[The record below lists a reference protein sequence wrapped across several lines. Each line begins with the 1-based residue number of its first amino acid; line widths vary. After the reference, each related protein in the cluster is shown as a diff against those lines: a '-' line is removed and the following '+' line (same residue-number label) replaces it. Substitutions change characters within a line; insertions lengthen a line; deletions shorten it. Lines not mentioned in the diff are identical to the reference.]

1 MIAYYHIEG
10 IRYFSPPGAISR
22 LAAESRSIWWVHFA
36 ARKINREIMAIPG
49 TALSPSA
56 RSQREQGIHLEA
68 INMKRSSL
76 KFLVSNGKNVMSLR
90 YDLLMSWWCRL
101 RVSVT
106 RSQHKTG
113 LCTDQFHWN
122 LDAANAQSLFE
133 NTIRLPKEMQADKC
147 RFTANHHA
155 KQWSHAV
162 KGKFKLFFCHFRFLK
177 ISSFLPPHG
186 WPQGRW
192 LPRWFGAR
200 YRTWEAKV
208 SVGNWRGTLT

>member
-90 YDLLMSWWCRL
+90 YDLLMSWWYGL

-106 RSQHKTG
+106 RSQHETG

-122 LDAANAQSLFE
+122 LDAANACNPFSRIQS
-133 NTIRLPKEMQADKC
+133 IYPKKCRLTNAC
-147 RFTANHHA
+147 RFTANESWPVSYILSC
-155 KQWSHAV
+155 QGMITCCQREDQIV
-162 KGKFKLFFCHFRFLK
+162 FL
-177 ISSFLPPHG
+177 SF
-186 WPQGRW
+186 
-192 LPRWFGAR
+192 
-200 YRTWEAKV
+200 
-208 SVGNWRGTLT
+208 